1 MAAQPTYKP
10 MATSFRALNSIG
22 TKPCPVPKLVSAPTS
37 GKQVLAAVWAEVR
50 RFSHNTRE
58 HAAHIEDIPGV
69 LVLVTR
75 RTVLLGTR
83 GLLHKVTTF
92 KTRRHS

>member
-10 MATSFRALNSIG
+10 MATSFGALNSIG
-22 TKPCPVPKLVSAPTS
+22 TKPCPVPKLMSAPTS

-69 LVLVTR
+69 LVLVTKEDCATR
-75 RTVLLGTR
+75 NQRTSTQGHYFQDQET
-83 GLLHKVTTF
+83 
-92 KTRRHS
+92 